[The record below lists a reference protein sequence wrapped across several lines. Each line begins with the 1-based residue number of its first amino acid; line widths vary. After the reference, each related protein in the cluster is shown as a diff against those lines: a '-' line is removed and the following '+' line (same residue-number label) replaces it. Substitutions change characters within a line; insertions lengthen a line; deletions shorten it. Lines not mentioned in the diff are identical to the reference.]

1 MWTFTKGSARIGFFH
16 HIMDLFQFITIY
28 YQSCHHLIPY
38 HWLISNRYLKV
49 MFNKSPS
56 IGAFTNPCRIGF
68 YGLAFS
74 AGSVRTWTSST
85 PWKPPPR
92 PGAWRPTSRSP
103 SPRRRSSS
111 SSTEPRWMGNRRL
124 DGEPAGFG
132 TWKCWG
138 KHGKN
143 VVKRGETW
151 YIKLVC
157 EHCLPLLMSFE
168 AIQTKKWGMIR
179 MIRIHPGDRDEA
191 TDSSGDVH
199 RSWCSYWC

>member
-1 MWTFTKGSARIGFFH
+1 MVWNIVFFH
-16 HIMDLFQFITIY
+16 FIYGIILPIDELHHFSRWVGIPPTRISISFPETWKWWFSIVNV
-28 YQSCHHLIPY
+28 YQRVIELVST
-38 HWLISNRYLKV
+38 
-49 MFNKSPS
+49 
-56 IGAFTNPCRIGF
+56 AFFP
-68 YGLAFS
+68 

-111 SSTEPRWMGNRRL
+111 SSTEPRWMGNRR
-124 DGEPAGFG
+124 GRGWAGFG

-138 KHGKN
+138 KHGQN
-143 VVKRGETW
+143 VVKHGETW

-157 EHCLPLLMSFE
+157 EHWLPLLMSFG
-168 AIQTKKWGMIR
+168 AIQTKNWGMIR
-179 MIRIHPGDRDEA
+179 MIRIHPVERDEA

-199 RSWCSYWC
+199 RKQMVRSWCSY